1 MPEIIRPTRLKWF
14 KSVGGYY
21 GGVSTEEII
30 SGFLYNVFPP
40 IVSEDLLIDGGYLTR
55 LVYLRNDYDRSV
67 AHVRLWIVYPQD
79 PDFGDKRAADES
91 VREVLLVGIQWD
103 RQIPPTNAPSNEN
116 SLPSGVYLH
125 KIPLNNSDY
134 NSYAKGIEVGRL
146 RANEAVPI
154 WLVLKIPP
162 LVQPTI
168 FTAVRIV
175 AEGVLL
181 SA

>member
-1 MPEIIRPTRLKWF
+1 MPEIIRPSRLKWF
-14 KSVGGYY
+14 KSTGGYA
-21 GGVSTEEII
+21 GTVSTEEIV

-40 IVSEDLLIDGGYLTR
+40 IVSEDLLIDGGYFTR
-55 LVYLRNDYDRSV
+55 LVYLKNEYTTSV
-67 AHVRLWIVYPQD
+67 AHVRLWFVYPQD
-79 PDFGDKRAADES
+79 PDFGDKRPANER
-91 VREVLLVGIQWD
+91 VREVLLVGVQWD
-103 RQIPPTNAPSNEN
+103 RRTPPTNAPANEN

-125 KIPLNNSDY
+125 KIPLDNSDY

-146 RANEAVPI
+146 RANEAIPI
-154 WLVLKIPP
+154 WLILKIPP

-168 FTAVRIV
+168 FTSVRIV